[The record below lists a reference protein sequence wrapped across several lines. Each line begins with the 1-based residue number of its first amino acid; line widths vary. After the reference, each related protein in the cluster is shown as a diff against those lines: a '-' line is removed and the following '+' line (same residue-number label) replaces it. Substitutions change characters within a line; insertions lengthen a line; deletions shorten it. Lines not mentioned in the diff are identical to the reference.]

1 MTRQRK
7 SALSW
12 GARLVAL
19 VPYLWLALFFLVP
32 FLIVL
37 KISLS
42 APAIAQPPY
51 TPVLD
56 LRSGWQ
62 GLRAF
67 FGALALDNYSLLAS
81 DLLYAASYF
90 KSLEIAVVSTLFLL
104 ILGIPLAYDFF
115 PHPHL
120 RLDQHSPARR
130 PAQSGPARVAHRG

>member
-1 MTRQRK
+1 MIPPRK
-7 SALSW
+7 PSPSSG
-12 GARLVAL
+12 GARLVVL

-56 LRSGWQ
+56 LARGWQ

-67 FGALALDNYSLLAS
+67 FAALALDNYSLLAS
-81 DLLYAASYF
+81 DLLYVASYF
-90 KSLEIAVVSTLFLL
+90 KSLEIAVVSTLLLL
-104 ILGIPLAYDFF
+104 ILGIPLAY
-115 PHPHL
+115 
-120 RLDQHSPARR
+120 
-130 PAQSGPARVAHRG
+130 